1 MSRAG
6 HPILAVMRCII
17 GNVNETMNWK
27 RYLTYWMCGGLVTVS
42 PFLLQGCSQDAAP
55 SEQQGMS
62 MQLSGVTRAGNSE
75 TGTEPVTD
83 AHIRVFL
90 ANGNA
95 VTEGLFTYNNQGGWN
110 STVKVIAGTTYHVYG
125 YMPSDIAD
133 SHSVTSSGTVATMTL
148 TGMKAVSDQDVCVLV
163 GIQRVT
169 SPTAE
174 KNVVEGNY
182 TYEAGEEGT
191 NYAYVLMD
199 HLYASL
205 KASFSVNADYDALR
219 QIYLKEV
226 TFISGYNK
234 VNAVITF
241 TDDTDGSGLTNVTMN
256 KVTPATEGTKGS
268 ATTTLPNSDSGKMG
282 TKLPIENSGTY
293 DVLFYFAPTIFDS
306 VDDAMIVK
314 STYDVYD
321 RKGNLV
327 RSDCTAENKLV
338 FSAKFG
344 SDVIIARGLQYQLKM
359 TVTPTYLYMLSD
371 PDLDNP
377 TVSVE

>member
-1 MSRAG
+1 M
-6 HPILAVMRCII
+6 
-17 GNVNETMNWK
+17 
-27 RYLTYWMCGGLVTVS
+27 TVS

-169 SPTAE
+169 SPTAP

-182 TYEAGEEGT
+182 TYVAGAEGT

-205 KASFSVNADYDALR
+205 MASFSVNADYADLR
-219 QIYLKEV
+219 QIYLKKV
-226 TFISGYNK
+226 TFISDCAK
-234 VNAVITF
+234 VNAVVTF
-241 TDDTDGSGLTNVTMN
+241 TDGSGLTASNVTMSN
-256 KVTPATEGTKGS
+256 VTPATEETKGS
-268 ATTTLPNSDSGKMG
+268 ATTTLPNPDSGKMG
-282 TKLPIENSGTY
+282 TKLPKENSGSC
-293 DVLFYFAPTIFDS
+293 DVPFYFAPTLFDS
-306 VDDAMIVK
+306 DDDAVTIK

-327 RSDCTAENKLV
+327 RSDCIAENKLLLR
-338 FSAKFG
+338 KIFG
-344 SDVIIARGLQYQLKM
+344 SEVIIAKGNQYQLKM
-359 TVTPTYLYMLSD
+359 TVNPTYLYMLSE
-371 PDLDNP
+371 PDLDDP
-377 TVSVE
+377 TVVIN

>member
-6 HPILAVMRCII
+6 HPILVVILCII

-27 RYLTYWMCGGLVTVS
+27 RYLTYWMWGGLMAVI
-42 PFLLQGCSQDAAP
+42 PFLLQGCSQDATS

-62 MQLSGVTRAGNSE
+62 MQLSGVTRAGTS
-75 TGTEPVTD
+75 GTETVTD

-90 ANGNA
+90 VNGDA
-95 VTEGLFTYNNQGGWN
+95 VTGGLFSYNNHGEWN
-110 STVKVIAGTTYHVYG
+110 STVKVVAGNTYHVYG

-133 SHSVTSSGTVATMTL
+133 SHNVTAGGTMTL
-148 TGMKAVSDQDVCVLV
+148 NGLKAVSDQDVCVLV

-169 SPTAE
+169 SSTAE

-182 TYEAGEEGT
+182 TYAAGAEGT

-205 KASFSVNADYDALR
+205 KASFSVNADYAALR
-219 QIYLKEV
+219 QIYLKKV
-226 TFISGYNK
+226 TLISDFNK

-241 TDDTDGSGLTNVTMN
+241 TDGIGLTDTNVIMTN
-256 KVTPATEGTKGS
+256 VAPATEGS

-282 TKLPIENSGTY
+282 TKLPITEFGTC
-293 DVLFYFAPTIFDS
+293 DVPLYFAPTIFDS
-306 VDDAMIVK
+306 TDDPVTVR

-321 RKGNLV
+321 TKGNLV

-338 FSAKFG
+338 FSKIFG
-344 SDVIIARGLQYQLKM
+344 SDVTITRGNQYQLKM
-359 TVTPTYLYMLSD
+359 TVNPTYLYMLSE

-377 TVSVE
+377 TVVVN

>member
-6 HPILAVMRCII
+6 HPILAVILCII

-27 RYLTYWMCGGLVTVS
+27 RYLTYWMWGGLMAVI
-42 PFLLQGCSQDAAP
+42 PFLLQGCSQDATP

-62 MQLSGVTRAGNSE
+62 MQLNGVTRAGTS
-75 TGTEPVTD
+75 GTETVTD

-90 ANGNA
+90 VNGDA
-95 VTEGLFTYNNQGGWN
+95 VTRGLFSYNNQGEWN
-110 STVKVIAGTTYHVYG
+110 STVKVVAGNTYHVYG

-133 SHSVTSSGTVATMTL
+133 SYNVTAGGTMTL
-148 TGMKAVSDQDVCVLV
+148 NGLKAVSDQDVCVLV

-169 SPTAE
+169 SSTAE

-182 TYEAGEEGT
+182 TYAAGAEGT

-205 KASFSVNADYDALR
+205 KASFSVNADYAALR
-219 QIYLKEV
+219 QIYLKKV
-226 TFISGYNK
+226 TLISDFNK
-234 VNAVITF
+234 VNAEITF
-241 TDDTDGSGLTNVTMN
+241 TDGIGLTDTNVIMTN
-256 KVTPATEGTKGS
+256 VTPATEGS

-282 TKLPIENSGTY
+282 TKLPITEFGTC
-293 DVLFYFAPTIFDS
+293 DVPLYFAPTIFDS
-306 VDDAMIVK
+306 TDDPVTVR

-321 RKGNLV
+321 TKGNLV

-338 FSAKFG
+338 FSTIFG
-344 SDVIIARGLQYQLKM
+344 SSVNITKGVQYQLQMK
-359 TVTPTYLYMLSD
+359 VNPTYIYMLSE

-377 TVSVE
+377 TVVVN